1 MLKVSLEN
9 QLDSDAEP
17 SNLLVP
23 KANDHV
29 VESLTIE
36 KTFEEGSSKAEK
48 EVKEKRKEKD
58 KGKEKGKWKG
68 KINKKRKLNLV

>member
-1 MLKVSLEN
+1 M
-9 QLDSDAEP
+9 DSDYEP

-29 VESLTIE
+29 VENLTIE

-48 EVKEKRKEKD
+48 EVKKKAMKKTKEK
-58 KGKEKGKWKG
+58 KRAKEKEK
-68 KINKKRKLNLV
+68 